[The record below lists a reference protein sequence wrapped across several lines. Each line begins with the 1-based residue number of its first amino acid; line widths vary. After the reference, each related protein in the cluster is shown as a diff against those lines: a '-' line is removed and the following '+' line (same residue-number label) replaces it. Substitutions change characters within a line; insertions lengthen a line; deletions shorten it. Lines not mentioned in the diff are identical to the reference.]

1 MAKDNRAPTPGQIAV
16 RIRRYLTDA
25 GKGEEFQ
32 NGYIAAMELC
42 GYLKPT
48 APEWMRRSAAIYY
61 THPTNQAKK

>member
-1 MAKDNRAPTPGQIAV
+1 MAKDNQTPTPGQIENLM
-16 RIRRYLTDA
+16 RGYLKNR

-48 APEWMRRSAAIYY
+48 APEWMRRSAGVFYQ
-61 THPTNQAKK
+61 HPTNQTKK